1 MSATNQD
8 DITIYMLPS
17 GKTTKKSAGRWAVKK
32 WMGGVNQFFS
42 IRDYDE
48 TSGSVPR
55 DISGF
60 TVTLKAK
67 MGSTILISG
76 ACTLASATTG
86 YMYYSIKSGDF
97 PYTGRGNYGV
107 ELLGSGVKIISE
119 TYPLH
124 IGRTI

>member
-32 WMGGVNQFFS
+32 WVGGVNQFFS

-60 TVTLKAK
+60 TVALKAK
-67 MGSTILISG
+67 MGTTILISG
-76 ACTLASATTG
+76 TCTVASATTG
-86 YMYYSIKSGDF
+86 YLYYSIKSGDF
-97 PYTGRGNYGV
+97 PYTGRANYGV
-107 ELLGSGVKIISE
+107 ELQGSGVKIISE
-119 TYPLH
+119 TYPLN
-124 IGRTI
+124 IGRTL